1 MSTPPPAP
9 SPTGSSSG
17 QPSAPF
23 ESAGTIAKARRDWM
37 DHAARTTAVLAVLA
51 ALSSGQYAGQFSR
64 TILAQAE
71 VTNQWSYYQA
81 KSIKRSLQQ
90 GQLDVV
96 KAMALGRP
104 DLEAAV
110 KGLEEQTLAKVK
122 KYEAELTEIK
132 LQAESTEREKVLHQE
147 QGERFQ
153 IAFILLQVGVVLST
167 VAASA
172 KRRSFWI
179 AAVVAGVLGMV
190 VVVDGFLLFDK
201 KLMPRR
207 APVAQAA
214 GEH

>member
-1 MSTPPPAP
+1 MSPSPTVPPPAAPEGAPLQTP
-9 SPTGSSSG
+9 S
-17 QPSAPF
+17 
-23 ESAGTIAKARRDWM
+23 TIAQARRDWI

-96 KAMALGRP
+96 KAMAFGHP
-104 DLEAAV
+104 DQEAAV
-110 KGLEEQTLAKVK
+110 KLLEEQTLAKVK
-122 KYEAELTEIK
+122 KYESELTEIK

-172 KRRSFWI
+172 KKRSMWV
-179 AAVVAGVLGMV
+179 AAILAGVIGLV

-201 KLMPRR
+201 KLLPRR
-207 APVAQAA
+207 APVAQTA